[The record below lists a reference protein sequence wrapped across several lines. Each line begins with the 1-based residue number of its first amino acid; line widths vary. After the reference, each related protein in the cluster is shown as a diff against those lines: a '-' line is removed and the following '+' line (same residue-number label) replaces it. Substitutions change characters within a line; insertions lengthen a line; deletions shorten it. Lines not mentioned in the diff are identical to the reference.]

1 MSDIPS
7 APAGSVAAAI
17 RSKLVAALAPER
29 LVIID
34 ESHLHAGH
42 AGAREGGESH
52 FRLEISSVAF
62 AGLGR
67 VARQRRVYEILAE
80 ELAGPVHALSVTA
93 LAPEEN
99 GPASGNR

>member
-7 APAGSVAAAI
+7 AASGPVATAI
-17 RSKLVAALAPER
+17 RAKLEAALAPER
-29 LVIID
+29 LVIVD

-52 FRLEISSVAF
+52 FRLEIRSAAF

-67 VARQRRVYEILAE
+67 VACQRRVYEVLAE

-93 LAPEEN
+93 LAPEE
-99 GPASGNR
+99 GA